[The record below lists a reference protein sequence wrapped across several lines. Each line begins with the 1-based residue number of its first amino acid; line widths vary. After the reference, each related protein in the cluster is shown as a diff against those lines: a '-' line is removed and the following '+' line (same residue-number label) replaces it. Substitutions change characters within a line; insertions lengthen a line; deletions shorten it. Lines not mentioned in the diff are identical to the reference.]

1 MLAIVNK
8 VAPYIDRGLPGG
20 WNDLDMLEVGHGG
33 MTEEEVS
40 RPLIRYVRA
49 RERIR
54 GNTAKDS
61 HLHGLTRQQYKAHFS
76 MWAALKSP
84 LLLGNDLRSMT
95 ASSLAIVNNP
105 AIIALNQDPR
115 GRAVQRIQRTL
126 DVPRDR
132 HGVGEAHVWSGPLA
146 NGDQVVIF
154 LNAADAD
161 LDMAA
166 ALEDVF
172 IMDGVGTAPQIRQEW
187 AIHDLWGS
195 SARMSTDDAQALLDA
210 KGADARREFLQSK
223 VGWYN
228 ATEVPYAEGLERR
241 DPRLFGE
248 RIGTIE
254 AGGEIKVRVQRHSA
268 KVYRLQSISGQDSTR
283 KSLLRDEL

>member
-1 MLAIVNK
+1 
-8 VAPYIDRGLPGG
+8 
-20 WNDLDMLEVGHGG
+20 
-33 MTEEEVS
+33 
-40 RPLIRYVRA
+40 
-49 RERIR
+49 
-54 GNTAKDS
+54 
-61 HLHGLTRQQYKAHFS
+61 

-115 GRAVQRIQRTL
+115 GRAVQRIQRNL
-126 DVPRDR
+126 DVPVDR

-166 ALEDVF
+166 ALEDIF
-172 IMDGVGTAPQIRQEW
+172 IMDGVGTAPQIRQDW
-187 AIHDLWGS
+187 AIHDLWGN

-223 VGWYN
+223 VDWYN
-228 ATEVPYAEGLERR
+228 ATKVPYAEGLERR
-241 DPRLFGE
+241 DSRLFGE
-248 RIGTIE
+248 RIGTVE

-268 KVYRLQSISGQDSTR
+268 KVFRLQSISGQDSAR

>member
-1 MLAIVNK
+1 L
-8 VAPYIDRGLPGG
+8 
-20 WNDLDMLEVGHGG
+20 
-33 MTEEEVS
+33 
-40 RPLIRYVRA
+40 
-49 RERIR
+49 
-54 GNTAKDS
+54 
-61 HLHGLTRQQYKAHFS
+61 QYKAHFS

-105 AIIALNQDPR
+105 AIIALSQDPR
-115 GRAVQRIQRTL
+115 GRAVQRIQRNL
-126 DVPRDR
+126 DVPVDR

-166 ALEDVF
+166 TLEDIF
-172 IMDGVGTAPQIRQEW
+172 IMDGVGTAPQIQQDW
-187 AIHDLWGS
+187 AINDLWGTS
-195 SARMSTDDAQALLDA
+195 GSRMSTSAAQSLLDA
-210 KGADARREFLQSK
+210 QGADARRHFLQK
-223 VGWYN
+223 TVDWYN
-228 ATEVPYAEGLERR
+228 ATEVPYAEGLNRR

-248 RIGTIE
+248 RIGTVE
-254 AGGEIKVRVQRHSA
+254 AGGEIKVRVPRHSA